1 MKMKENKPICLYN
14 SGEKDR
20 KALKEIID
28 AEIECSFFGPI
39 SDENTPI
46 IFFKSMDFYGLSGT
60 RAFIERWKS
69 NKDIK

>member
-1 MKMKENKPICLYN
+1 MKEKIPICLYN

-28 AEIECSFFGPI
+28 AKIECNFYGPI
-39 SDENTPI
+39 SDEKTPI

-60 RAFIERWKS
+60 RAFIERWKK
-69 NKDIK
+69 NNDIK